1 MRGVGVVVC
10 CFKGTRPGASAL
22 LPCTLPSHSDPARSP
37 ESKGN
42 KEGQEQ
48 RSHQPSNQGGKGV
61 RQASSK
67 RKKKPKQTNKQTNK
81 KTNKQKKKKQKKK
94 KTKKKKKK
102 KTTAPVALLE
112 APQIQQ
118 WRQACVRVRACACVC
133 VCYERTS
140 IDDSSSCAF
149 FKRCSVSG
157 TIILHS
163 SSTSY

>member
-67 RKKKPKQTNKQTNK
+67 RKKNQNKQTNKQTKKQTNKQTN
-81 KTNKQKKKKQKKK
+81 THTLTHDMCAAHSLFSLSRDLAIRLSNGFLIGTRLFILMVQVWSQLS
-94 KTKKKKKK
+94 
-102 KTTAPVALLE
+102 AL
-112 APQIQQ
+112 AT
-118 WRQACVRVRACACVC
+118 QACLWPPSPPQT
-133 VCYERTS
+133 RTH
-140 IDDSSSCAF
+140 AF
-149 FKRCSVSG
+149 F
-157 TIILHS
+157 
-163 SSTSY
+163 